1 METITGPVDLRES
14 GRSASRVLMVRPRAF
29 ARNEAAAA
37 SNSFMNAVGDP
48 AGEIARAALAEFDG
62 LVGKLEEAG
71 VRVVVA
77 EDRLDLPDSV
87 FPNNWISFHEP
98 REGGGGGGAVVV
110 TYPMATPARR
120 RERQDSIL
128 ALVESVAGGRV
139 RRIALEGF
147 EEEGVYLEGTGS
159 LVLDRAAGVAFACR
173 SVRTSDRVLD
183 AWESVTGFE
192 VVRFEAVDGDGAAVY
207 HTNVVMALGER
218 FAVVCS
224 GCVPDAGQRR
234 GLLEKLAGMRESVL
248 DISPAQMGGMCGNIL
263 QLRSVEGVPVVAMSE
278 TAWGAFTREQR
289 LVLEG
294 FARPVVAAIPTIER
308 VGGGSVRCMIAEL
321 GTGLGSAA

>member
-1 METITGPVDLRES
+1 
-14 GRSASRVLMVRPRAF
+14 
-29 ARNEAAAA
+29 
-37 SNSFMNAVGDP
+37 
-48 AGEIARAALAEFDG
+48 
-62 LVGKLEEAG
+62 
-71 VRVVVA
+71 VVA
-77 EDRLDLPDSV
+77 EDRLNLPDSV

-98 REGGGGGGAVVV
+98 VARGAGGGAVVV

-120 RERQDSIL
+120 RERQESIL
-128 ALVESVAGGRV
+128 ALVERVAGGGV

-147 EEEGVYLEGTGS
+147 EDEGVYLEGTGS

-173 SVRTSDRVLD
+173 SVRTADRVLD
-183 AWESVTGFE
+183 AWAAATGFE
-192 VVRFEAVDGDGAAVY
+192 VVRFDAVDGAGDPIY

-224 GCVPDAGQRR
+224 GCVADAAQRR
-234 GLLEKLAGMRESVL
+234 GLLDRLAGMRETVL

-263 QLRSVEGVPVVAMSE
+263 ELRAVDGGAVVAVSE
-278 TAWGAFTREQR
+278 TAWGAFTRGQR
-289 LVLEG
+289 AVLEG

-321 GTGLGSAA
+321 GSAV

>member
-1 METITGPVDLRES
+1 MGGGKNRGMEMITGPVDLRES
-14 GRSASRVLMVRPRAF
+14 GRSASRVLMVRPQAF

-98 REGGGGGGAVVV
+98 VGGSPVVV

-128 ALVESVAGGRV
+128 ELVERAAGGGV

-147 EEEGVYLEGTGS
+147 EEQGVYLEGTGS

-183 AWESVTGFE
+183 AWAAATGFE
-192 VVRFEAVDGDGAAVY
+192 VVRFDAVDGGGAAIY
-207 HTNVVMALGER
+207 HTNVVMAVGER

-224 GCVPDAGQRR
+224 GCVPEAGQRR
-234 GLLEKLAGMRESVL
+234 GLMDRLAGMREAVL
-248 DISPAQMGGMCGNIL
+248 DISPTQMGGMCGNIL
-263 QLRSVEGVPVVAMSE
+263 QLRAIGGTPLVAMSE

-289 LVLEG
+289 RVLEG
-294 FARPVVAAIPTIER
+294 FACPAVAAIPTIER

-321 GTGLGSAA
+321 GSAS

>member
-1 METITGPVDLRES
+1 
-14 GRSASRVLMVRPRAF
+14 MVRPRAF

-62 LVGKLEEAG
+62 LVGKLEDAG

-98 REGGGGGGAVVV
+98 DGGSPVVV

-128 ALVESVAGGRV
+128 ELVERAVGGGV

-147 EEEGVYLEGTGS
+147 EEQGVYLEGTGS
-159 LVLDRAAGVAFACR
+159 LVLDRVGGVAFACR

-183 AWESVTGFE
+183 AWAAATGFD
-192 VVRFEAVDGDGAAVY
+192 VVRFDAVDGAGDPIY

-224 GCVPDAGQRR
+224 GCMPEAGQRR
-234 GLLEKLAGMRESVL
+234 GLMDRLAGMREAVL
-248 DISPAQMGGMCGNIL
+248 DISPTQMGGMCGNIL
-263 QLRSVEGVPVVAMSE
+263 ELRAVGGTPLVAMSE

-289 LVLEG
+289 RVLEG
-294 FARPVVAAIPTIER
+294 FACPVVAGIPTIER

-321 GTGLGSAA
+321 GSAS

>member
-1 METITGPVDLRES
+1 METVTEALDLREL
-14 GRSASRVLMVRPRAF
+14 GRCASRVLMVRPRGF
-29 ARNEAAAA
+29 ARNEAAAE
-37 SNSFMNAVGDP
+37 SNSFMNRVGDP
-48 AGEIARAALAEFDG
+48 GGGGAIARAATAEFDG
-62 LVGKLEEAG
+62 LVERLEQAG

-98 REGGGGGGAVVV
+98 KEEHGSPVIV
-110 TYPMATPARR
+110 TYPMATAARR
-120 RERQDSIL
+120 RERQESIL
-128 ALVESVAGGRV
+128 ALVESVVMKEQGVAV

-147 EEEGVYLEGTGS
+147 EAEGVYLEGTGS
-159 LVLDRAAGVAFACR
+159 LVLDRVAGVAFACR
-173 SVRTSDRVLD
+173 SVRTADRVLD
-183 AWESVTGFE
+183 AWARATGFE
-192 VVRFEAVDGDGAAVY
+192 VVRFDALDGGGGAIY

-224 GCVPDAGQRR
+224 ACVPDADQRR
-234 GLLEKLAGMRESVL
+234 GLLDRLTGMRETVL
-248 DISPAQMGGMCGNIL
+248 DISPAQVGGMCGNIL
-263 QLRSVEGVPVVAMSE
+263 ELRAAGGAPVVAMSE

-289 LVLEG
+289 RVLEG

-321 GTGLGSAA
+321 GTAV

>member
-37 SNSFMNAVGDP
+37 SNSFMNQVADP
-48 AGEIARAALAEFDG
+48 ATEIARAALAEFDG
-62 LVGKLEEAG
+62 LVSRLEAAG

-98 REGGGGGGAVVV
+98 VGGSPVVV

-120 RERQDSIL
+120 RERQASIID
-128 ALVESVAGGRV
+128 LVERVAGGPV
-139 RRIALEGF
+139 RRIALEHF
-147 EEEGVYLEGTGS
+147 EEQGLYLEGTGS

-183 AWESVTGFE
+183 AWAAATGFE
-192 VVRFEAVDGDGAAVY
+192 VVRFDAVDGGGAAIY
-207 HTNVVMALGER
+207 HTNVVMAVGER

-224 GCVPDAGQRR
+224 GCVPDAAQRR
-234 GLLEKLAGMRESVL
+234 GLLDRLKSMRDAVL

-263 QLRSVEGVPVVAMSE
+263 ELRSVYGDPVVAMSE
-278 TAWGAFTREQR
+278 TAWESFTRDQR
-289 LVLEG
+289 RVLEG

-321 GTGLGSAA
+321 GSAV